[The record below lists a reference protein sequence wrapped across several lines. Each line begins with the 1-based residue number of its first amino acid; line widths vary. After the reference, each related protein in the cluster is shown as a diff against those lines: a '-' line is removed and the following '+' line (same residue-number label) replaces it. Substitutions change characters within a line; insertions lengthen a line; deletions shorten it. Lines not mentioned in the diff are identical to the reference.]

1 MDGKTENNTTLN
13 NNDAGVNIALIEMI
27 FHTNGGIV
35 CIILERPQ
43 RQKKKIRMSQC
54 KPKLAIPSR
63 EL

>member
-1 MDGKTENNTTLN
+1 MDGKTENSTTLN

-27 FHTNGGIV
+27 STLMGYCMCYIGTTSTA
-35 CIILERPQ
+35 
-43 RQKKKIRMSQC
+43 KKKIRMSQC